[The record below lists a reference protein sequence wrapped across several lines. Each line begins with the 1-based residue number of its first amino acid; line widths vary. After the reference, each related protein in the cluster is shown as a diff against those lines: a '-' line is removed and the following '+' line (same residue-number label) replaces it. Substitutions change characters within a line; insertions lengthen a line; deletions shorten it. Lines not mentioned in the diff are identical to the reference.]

1 MTSTIGVKKIIYPN
15 GTNIATLDS
24 SGSVAF
30 AGASTVGGTL
40 GVTGASTFNGNMEL
54 SATSPVLTLTA
65 TNTNQGSILFK
76 EGSTQKFN
84 VSVVGSS
91 DVFQI
96 YNYNTS
102 SQSMV
107 IDASGRVTKPSQ
119 VAFMAQPTSTQ
130 SNLAVAGSG
139 VNIDLGTE
147 RFDVGGDFASNTFTA
162 PVTGKYALHA
172 LFYMNAVDSGTTYYE
187 FTIKTSNRNYG
198 LVVYV
203 GAGGSTDHAY
213 ATWSSSVIADMDA
226 SDTAYLHFYQA
237 GGTQQTDVSTGTYF
251 MGYLLG

>member
-1 MTSTIGVKKIIYPN
+1 MTSTLGIKKIQYPN

-30 AGASTVGGTL
+30 AGASTIGGTL
-40 GVTGASTFNGNMEL
+40 GVTGAAGFDSYITTTGVYGKTDGN
-54 SATSPVLTLTA
+54 SGIQFDGSDIVTLHTA
-65 TNTNQGSILFK
+65 GAERMRINA
-76 EGSTQKFN
+76 EGL
-84 VSVVGSS
+84 
-91 DVFQI
+91 
-96 YNYNTS
+96 
-102 SQSMV
+102 
-107 IDASGRVTKPSQ
+107 VTKPLQ
-119 VAFMAQPTSTQ
+119 CCFMAQPASLQ

-226 SDTAYLHFYQA
+226 SDTAYLHYYQA

>member
-1 MTSTIGVKKIIYPN
+1 MTSTLGIKKIQYPN
-15 GTNIATLDS
+15 GTDILTLDS
-24 SGSVAF
+24 SGSLAIGGNVGMGDTTPDRKLHVKSSSNRVALIESTDPNAFSVYKGSGTSDDGQVRFGATGNF
-30 AGASTVGGTL
+30 AVIYAGG
-40 GVTGASTFNGNMEL
+40 S
-54 SATSPVLTLTA
+54 
-65 TNTNQGSILFK
+65 
-76 EGSTQKFN
+76 EGFRMN
-84 VSVVGSS
+84 AEGL
-91 DVFQI
+91 
-96 YNYNTS
+96 
-102 SQSMV
+102 
-107 IDASGRVTKPSQ
+107 VTKSRQ
-119 VAFMAQPTSTQ
+119 CCFMAQPTSLQ

>member
-1 MTSTIGVKKIIYPN
+1 MTSTIGVKKIQYPN

-24 SGSVAF
+24 SGSIAF
-30 AGASTVGGTL
+30 GGASTVGGTL
-40 GVTGASTFNGNMEL
+40 GVTGAAAFDSYITTTGVYGKTDANSGIQFDG
-54 SATSPVLTLTA
+54 
-65 TNTNQGSILFK
+65 
-76 EGSTQKFN
+76 
-84 VSVVGSS
+84 S
-91 DVFQI
+91 DVVTLHTGGTEHMRI
-96 YNYNTS
+96 N
-102 SQSMV
+102 
-107 IDASGRVTKPSQ
+107 AEGLVTKPLQ
-119 VAFMAQPTSTQ
+119 CCFMAQPTSLQ

-226 SDTAYLHFYQA
+226 SDTAYLHYYQA